1 MSLFTNPFGGGNQ
14 QQPMPP
20 QSFPEHGGMYAAWE
34 AEDLKGIVGVTLDNS
49 SLLIS
54 IESALS
60 GKILVTKTDDKTGK
74 KYSEWETV
82 GKPKMNSKGVQS
94 VLMEVRTFLDK
105 NVIMGY
111 YPSMDELN
119 AMWLGWAEEF
129 GIFLARNSKE
139 FETVES
145 YRSMIATHICIA
157 VRQTM
162 LRALNGNEKQGVYKM
177 IKRIENA
184 QGEAASKS
192 QLFGNLP
199 RIN

>member
-1 MSLFTNPFGGGNQ
+1 MSLFGILGNNNQ
-14 QQPMPP
+14 QQPYMP
-20 QSFPEHGGMYAAWE
+20 QNFPEHSGMYAAWE

-60 GKILVTKTDDKTGK
+60 GKILVTKVDEKTGR
-74 KYSEWETV
+74 KYSEWERV
-82 GKPKMNSKGVQS
+82 GKPKMNDRGVQA

-105 NVIMGY
+105 NVIMGF
-111 YPSMDELN
+111 YPDIEELDSI
-119 AMWLGWAEEF
+119 WGSWAEEF
-129 GIFLARNSKE
+129 GIFLAWNSEE

-145 YRSMIATHICIA
+145 YRSMIAMHICVA

-184 QGEAASKS
+184 QGESVAK
-192 QLFGNLP
+192 QGLFGQP
-199 RIN
+199 PKI

>member
-1 MSLFTNPFGGGNQ
+1 MGVFDFMGGQ
-14 QQPMPP
+14 QQPPHP
-20 QSFPEHGGMYAAWE
+20 QQNYPEHQGMYAAWE

-60 GKILVTKTDDKTGK
+60 GKVLTTKVDKNGR
-74 KYSEWETV
+74 KYSEWEQV
-82 GKPKMNSKGVQS
+82 GKAKMNGKGVQS

-105 NVIMGY
+105 NVIMGF
-111 YPSMDELN
+111 YPSIEELN
-119 AMWLGWAEEF
+119 TMWLGWAEEF
-129 GIFLARNSKE
+129 GIFLAWNSEE

-184 QGEAASKS
+184 QGETVNRH
-192 QLFGNLP
+192 QLFGSIPKGN
-199 RIN
+199 